1 MTRTLPDQFTVLMA
15 RESDGEITLAS
26 EQLDATQLPDGEV
39 TIAVD
44 YSGVNY
50 KDALAVTPRGGV
62 VRDYPIV
69 PGIDLAG
76 EVIASSTLDFAPGDR
91 VVAHGGP
98 IGTAQHGGY
107 AAYARVPAAQVV
119 RLDTLS
125 TREAAAIGTA
135 GFTAALSVVAL
146 LDRGLTPDD
155 GPVVVTGASGGVG
168 SVSVDLLSAL
178 GFSVTASSGK
188 SDAAA
193 LLTELGATSVVG
205 RLVDDDTKVRP
216 LGKSQWAGAVDCVG
230 GKTLAYVLSTMNH
243 SGSVAASGLTGGAD
257 LPTTVM
263 PFILRGVALL
273 GIDSVSIGPELRRSV
288 WARLETDLRPA
299 HLDRLITEIGVD
311 DLDGSLAE
319 IRAGRTTGRTVV
331 PISAQS

>member
-26 EQLDATQLPDGEV
+26 EQLDATELPDGEV

-76 EVIASSTLDFAPGDR
+76 EVIASSTLDFNPGDC

-98 IGTAQHGGY
+98 IGTAQNGGY

-135 GFTAALSVVAL
+135 GFTSALSVVAL

-193 LLTELGATSVVG
+193 LLTDLGATSVVG
-205 RLVDDDTKVRP
+205 RLVDDDTKIRP

-230 GKTLAYVLSTMNH
+230 GTTLAYVLSTMNH

-273 GIDSVSIGPELRRSV
+273 GIDSVLIGPELRRSV
-288 WARLETDLRPA
+288 WARLESDLRPA
-299 HLDRLITEIGVD
+299 HLDRLATEIGVD
-311 DLDGSLAE
+311 DLDGALAE
-319 IRAGRTTGRTVV
+319 IQAGKTTGRTVV
-331 PISAQS
+331 RISAHS

>member
-1 MTRTLPDQFTVLMA
+1 MA

-26 EQLDATQLPDGEV
+26 EQLDATELPDGEV

-76 EVIASSTLDFAPGDR
+76 EVIASSTLDFNPGDC

-98 IGTAQHGGY
+98 IGTAQNGGY

-193 LLTELGATSVVG
+193 LLTDLGATSVVG
-205 RLVDDDTKVRP
+205 RLVDDDTKIRP

-230 GKTLAYVLSTMNH
+230 GTTLAYVLSTMNH

-273 GIDSVSIGPELRRSV
+273 GIDSVLIGPELRRSV
-288 WARLETDLRPA
+288 WARLESDLRPA
-299 HLDRLITEIGVD
+299 HLDRLATEIGVD
-311 DLDGSLAE
+311 DLDGALAE
-319 IRAGRTTGRTVV
+319 IQAGKTTGRTVV
-331 PISAQS
+331 RISAHS